1 MITSRDLTN
10 LPASLFATNAER
22 QKGVGLIEV
31 MVAVLIF
38 VGGVMAVAGMQSQG
52 LRSTYDSIQ
61 RSQAVWLANATAE
74 LTRMNPSGLANFAYQ
89 STATN
94 ASNNMANFCASMP
107 VQCIGTSCSPNQMA
121 SFDVHELMCKNAN
134 EIINPTMTIHCPAP
148 CPSGASVR
156 IAIAWDSRWAEQGV
170 RADRQQVELS
180 IKRN

>member
-1 MITSRDLTN
+1 MITSRDLAN
-10 LPASLFATNAER
+10 LPVSLSATNAER

-31 MVAVLIF
+31 MVGVLIF
-38 VGGVMAVAGMQSQG
+38 VGGVMAVAGMQSHG

-94 ASNNMANFCASMP
+94 ASNNLANFCASLP
-107 VQCIGTSCSPNQMA
+107 VQCIGTSCSPIQMA
-121 SFDVHELMCKNAN
+121 TFDVHELMCKNAN
-134 EIINPTMTIHCPAP
+134 EIINPTMTIDCPAP
-148 CPSGASVR
+148 CRSGASVR
-156 IAIAWDSRWAEQGV
+156 IAIGWDSRRAEQGV
-170 RADRQQVELS
+170 LADRQQVELS